1 MPVKS
6 LPDLSGK
13 VYVVTGANTGIGLA
27 TARALAGAGAR
38 VLAAA
43 RSHERMQPARESI
56 IADTGNK
63 QVETVALDLGS
74 LASVRRAAH
83 DILERAERID
93 ALINNAGVAGQRGL
107 TSDGFELHFGVNHL
121 GHFLLTELLLDR
133 LRASAPSRIAIVS
146 SKQHHQ
152 ARGID
157 FDAVRRKTPSIT
169 GMREYAVSKLAN
181 ILHGRELARRLEGT
195 GVTTYSLHPG
205 VVASDAWRRMPQP
218 IRGLIKLFM
227 VSTEEGAAT
236 SLYCA
241 TSPDAADQSGLYYD
255 NCAARKPSRPA
266 RDDALMDELHK
277 RSIAWTAE

>member
-1 MPVKS
+1 MATRS

-13 VYVVTGANTGIGLA
+13 VYIVTGANTGIGLS

-43 RSHERMQPARESI
+43 RSRERMQPAAESI
-56 IADTGNK
+56 IAETGNK

-74 LASVRRAAH
+74 FASVRQAAH
-83 DILERAERID
+83 DILDRTERID
-93 ALINNAGVAGQRGL
+93 ALVNNAGVAGQRGI
-107 TSDGFELHFGVNHL
+107 TADSFELHFGVNHL

-133 LRASAPSRIAIVS
+133 LKASAPSRIVIVS
-146 SKQHHQ
+146 SQQHHQ

-157 FDAVRRKTPSIT
+157 FDAVQRKTPGVS
-169 GMREYAVSKLAN
+169 GLHEYAVSKLAN
-181 ILHGRELARRLEGT
+181 VLHGRELARRLEGS

-205 VVASDAWRRMPQP
+205 VVASDVWRRLPQP
-218 IRGLIKLFM
+218 IRGLMKLFM

-241 TSPDAADQSGLYYD
+241 TSPDVADQTGLYYVD
-255 NCAARKPSRPA
+255 CGTRRPSQPA
-266 RDDALMDELHK
+266 RDDALMDELHE
-277 RSIAWTAE
+277 RSVAWTRP